1 MSSWKLVK
9 LNFGRNPVHFG
20 RLGIG
25 MEETAERVQSDTLFS
40 AWVSNYARLFG
51 KAKVEKLLEGFPKY
65 SKPSKNSNSK
75 DLNSKNS
82 NSKDSNQE
90 SPAVKISSTF
100 IYRQTQEKTTESK
113 TIYYLPRPMEFPIN
127 YPENDLDFFKTYKKQ
142 KYLPLEIWRR
152 WYQGEGFTSE
162 DREELIEKTTK
173 KQTDGN
179 LNKSGMFDYG
189 KTHEI
194 NKHPK
199 IAVDRITAATNFFH
213 TGLLQ
218 FQWENETS
226 GLYFLLNF
234 PQVDPKSEQELE
246 KELKAALEL
255 LGEEGLGGERSSGAG
270 RFTIEWFDKLP
281 QLWEKVIKT
290 QGTHHTLISLFWD
303 SPITQDFLE
312 NAAYEIQERGGWIG
326 DVNLRRKMVRMFT
339 EGSVF
344 SEQPQGKLVDVTPP
358 QLINDDGTY
367 KFHPVYR
374 SGISLTLPIKIK
386 GIAK

>member
-25 MEETAERVQSDTLFS
+25 LEETAERVQSDTLFS

-51 KAKVEKLLEGFPKY
+51 KAKVEELLKRFPKY
-65 SKPSKNSNSK
+65 SEHGK
-75 DLNSKNS
+75 
-82 NSKDSNQE
+82 QE
-90 SPAVKISSTF
+90 SSQSFEGKSPAVKISSTF
-100 IYRQTQEKTTESK
+100 IYRQIEGKTTEPK
-113 TIYYLPRPMEFPIN
+113 TTYYLPRPMESPIN

-162 DREELIEKTTK
+162 DREELIDRTTK

-189 KTHEI
+189 KTYEI

-199 IAVDRITAATNFFH
+199 IAVDRITAATNFYH
-213 TGLLQ
+213 TGLVQ

-234 PQVDPKSEQELE
+234 PQKDEKLE

-270 RFTIEWFDKLP
+270 RFTIEWLDRLP
-281 QLWEKVIKT
+281 EPWDKVIKSP
-290 QGTHHTLISLFWD
+290 GTHHTSIALFWD

-344 SEQPQGKLVDVTPP
+344 LEKPQGKLVDVTPR
-358 QLINDDGTY
+358 QLINDDDGTY

-374 SGISLTLPIKIK
+374 SGISLTLPIKCRD
-386 GIAK
+386 AKFRV

>member
-25 MEETAERVQSDTLFS
+25 LEETAERVQSDTLFS

-51 KAKVEKLLEGFPKY
+51 KAKVEELLEGFPKY
-65 SKPSKNSNSK
+65 SQYA
-75 DLNSKNS
+75 
-82 NSKDSNQE
+82 KDSNQE

-100 IYRQTQEKTTESK
+100 IYRQTQEKTTEPK
-113 TIYYLPRPMEFPIN
+113 TTYYLPRPMEFPIN

-142 KYLPLEIWRR
+142 KFLPLEIWRR

-173 KQTDGN
+173 KHTNGD
-179 LNKSGMFDYG
+179 LNKSGMFDYS
-189 KTHEI
+189 KTYEI

-199 IAVDRITAATNFFH
+199 IAVDRVTAATNFYH
-213 TGLLQ
+213 TGLVQ
-218 FQWENETS
+218 FRWENETS

-234 PQVDPKSEQELE
+234 PQKDEKLE

-270 RFTIEWFDKLP
+270 RFTIEWFDRIP
-281 QLWEKVIKT
+281 QPWDEIIKSP
-290 QGTHHTLISLFWD
+290 GTHHTLISLFWD
-303 SPITQDFLE
+303 SPITKDFIE

-344 SEQPQGKLVDVTPP
+344 SEQPQGKLVDVTPR
-358 QLINDDGTY
+358 QLIDDGKY

-386 GIAK
+386 GIAQ